1 MLVSFGEHI
10 YSHDTKSYLTQTSHI
25 KKGILTLKNQYIFRG
40 DCRSVNS
47 EKGGKMKYS
56 TRSSDAVH
64 IMIFIHQHD
73 SSTITSADIAKSI
86 QTNPSCVRQIMAQ
99 LKAACILLSSKGQA
113 TPQLAKAT
121 SEITLPEVYKAVEK
135 EKPLLHLDTH
145 TNPECGVGV
154 NIRLALSDFYAQIQK
169 DSKENLLHKNATKLP
184 KPETDFLPVPGC
196 SLSGYHSSGKIIL
209 NTKKKMTMDTPPV
222 MTVTRML

>member
-1 MLVSFGEHI
+1 
-10 YSHDTKSYLTQTSHI
+10 
-25 KKGILTLKNQYIFRG
+25 
-40 DCRSVNS
+40 
-47 EKGGKMKYS
+47 MKYS
-56 TRSSDAVH
+56 TRLSDAVH
-64 IMIFIHQHD
+64 ILVFIQQSG
-73 SSTITSADIAKSI
+73 SSTVSSSDIAVSI
-86 QTNPSCVRQIMAQ
+86 CTNPSYVRQIMAK
-99 LKAACILLSSKGQA
+99 LKAAGLLHSSRGQA
-113 TPQLAKAT
+113 APKLGKLPR
-121 SEITLPEVYKAVEK
+121 EITLLEIYKAVEK